1 MGTRSLVSLWNMR
14 FSKDTLD
21 GKLEEEIGA
30 AVESLADRYESEGM
44 SRATR
49 LLLGASARG
58 RQREGCGR

>member
-1 MGTRSLVSLWNMR
+1 VSLWNTL
-14 FSKDTLD
+14 FNKDTLD

-30 AVESLADRYESEGM
+30 AVESLADRYEREGM

-49 LLLGASARG
+49 LLLGARARD